1 MAMKLF
7 PVVLFLCFLSS
18 GCMTSS
24 EYHKYLIDRIEEGK
38 NKKDANILKENEEH
52 QGGEFL
58 CKTFGS
64 EFKGLKPNSIVKV
77 TDEVVRFKVYEQNNL
92 VFTSPEL
99 SINTI
104 TKDRTASLEDE
115 NITASV
121 FVGYREDSI
130 GYRYEVNF
138 ESKIKDGSLYKVVYG
153 TAHQKLTPVY
163 AGNITLSECR
173 KI

>member
-1 MAMKLF
+1 MKLF

-24 EYHKYLIDRIEEGK
+24 EYHKYLIDRIDEGENQK
-38 NKKDANILKENEEH
+38 AAKILKENEEH

-64 EFKGLKPNSIVKV
+64 EFKGLKPNSTVKV

-92 VFTSPEL
+92 VFTSPKL
-99 SINTI
+99 SINSR
-104 TKDRTASLEDE
+104 TKDRTASLDDE

-121 FVGYREDSI
+121 FAGYREDGV
-130 GYRYEVNF
+130 GYRYEVKF

-153 TAHQKLTPVY
+153 TAHQILTPVY
-163 AGNITLSECR
+163 AGNVTISECR

>member
-1 MAMKLF
+1 MKLF

-104 TKDRTASLEDE
+104 TKYRTASLEDE

-153 TAHQKLTPVY
+153 TAHQILTPVY

>member
-1 MAMKLF
+1 MKLY

-24 EYHKYLIDRIEEGK
+24 EYHKYLINRIDEREK
-38 NKKDANILKENEEH
+38 QKAAKILQENEKH
-52 QGGEFL
+52 QGGDFL

-77 TDEVVRFKVYEQNNL
+77 TDEVVRFKVFEQNNL

-121 FVGYREDSI
+121 FVGYREDSV

-153 TAHQKLTPVY
+153 TAHQILTPVY
-163 AGNITLSECR
+163 AGNITISECR

>member
-1 MAMKLF
+1 MKLS

-24 EYHKYLIDRIEEGK
+24 EYHKYLINRINEGEK
-38 NKKDANILKENEEH
+38 QKTAKILQENEKH
-52 QGGEFL
+52 QGGVFL

-64 EFKGLKPNSIVKV
+64 EFKGLKPNLIVKLI
-77 TDEVVRFKVYEQNNL
+77 DDVVRFKVYEQNNI

-99 SINTI
+99 TINI
-104 TKDRTASLEDE
+104 STKDRSASLDDG

-121 FVGYREDSI
+121 FAGYRDDGV

-138 ESKIKDGSLYKVVYG
+138 ESKIKDGSLYKIVYG
-153 TAHQKLTPVY
+153 TAHQILTPVY

-173 KI
+173 KL

>member
-1 MAMKLF
+1 MKLY

-24 EYHKYLIDRIEEGK
+24 EYHKYLINRIDEREK
-38 NKKDANILKENEEH
+38 QKAAKILQENEKH
-52 QGGEFL
+52 QGGDFL

-77 TDEVVRFKVYEQNNL
+77 TDEVVRFKVFEQNNL

-104 TKDRTASLEDE
+104 TKDRTALLEDE

-121 FVGYREDSI
+121 FVGYREDSV

-153 TAHQKLTPVY
+153 TAHQILTPVY
-163 AGNITLSECR
+163 AGNITISECR

>member
-1 MAMKLF
+1 MKLF

-24 EYHKYLIDRIEEGK
+24 EYHKCLIDRIEEGK

-153 TAHQKLTPVY
+153 TAHQILTPVY

>member
-1 MAMKLF
+1 MKLY
-7 PVVLFLCFLSS
+7 PVALFLCFLSS

-24 EYHKYLIDRIEEGK
+24 EYHKYLINMIDEGEK
-38 NKKDANILKENEEH
+38 QKAAKILQENEKH
-52 QGGEFL
+52 QGGDFL

-64 EFKGLKPNSIVKV
+64 EFKGLKPNSTVKLI
-77 TDEVVRFKVYEQNNL
+77 DEVVRFKVYEQNIL

-99 SINTI
+99 TINSS
-104 TKDRTASLEDE
+104 TKDRSASSDDE
-115 NITASV
+115 NVTASV
-121 FVGYREDSI
+121 FAGYRDDGA

-153 TAHQKLTPVY
+153 TAHQILTPVY
-163 AGNITLSECR
+163 AGNITISDCR